1 MINDK
6 ESWYG
11 PFRHFLIASA
21 CTFHVETSRRQAKFD
36 HLTLIKGPLGVTS
49 VSKIGSTMY
58 TWLLGMT
65 SNHWFI
71 VQSHSSSLVTLKMLE
86 SRAPLLAAE
95 AWHLPSSFTKP
106 RKKAMRT
113 TANTKLVQSVAKE
126 KAKWKQKQG
135 RIHDYLSRV
144 RVGSGSI
151 WVTKALGQVQWG
163 QRPQRHKK
171 NKMGTD
177 RPTDRPTNRRTDRQ
191 SGL

>member
-49 VSKIGSTMY
+49 VSKIGLTIY

-95 AWHLPSSFTKP
+95 AWHLPNVHFELVISLYEKNLDLFVISNCLYSLLCLQGIRLYSNTKP
-106 RKKAMRT
+106 ELHHLAWSHRK
-113 TANTKLVQSVAKE
+113 SVSTNAWMTNLPRKTSTG
-126 KAKWKQKQG
+126 A
-135 RIHDYLSRV
+135 
-144 RVGSGSI
+144 I
-151 WVTKALGQVQWG
+151 WI
-163 QRPQRHKK
+163 
-171 NKMGTD
+171 
-177 RPTDRPTNRRTDRQ
+177 
-191 SGL
+191 

>member
-49 VSKIGSTMY
+49 VSKIGLTMY

-95 AWHLPSSFTKP
+95 AWHLPLVNIYMCILNIYVYMGRNPFFGY
-106 RKKAMRT
+106 RT
-113 TANTKLVQSVAKE
+113 
-126 KAKWKQKQG
+126 
-135 RIHDYLSRV
+135 
-144 RVGSGSI
+144 
-151 WVTKALGQVQWG
+151 
-163 QRPQRHKK
+163 
-171 NKMGTD
+171 
-177 RPTDRPTNRRTDRQ
+177 PTDDQKLN
-191 SGL
+191 GLLLYQIILIISIFINFYGHVQNLLPLMVTYHPMIYLLWRWRLFPFNH

>member
-36 HLTLIKGPLGVTS
+36 HLTLTKSPLGVTS
-49 VSKIGSTMY
+49 VSKIGLTIY

-86 SRAPLLAAE
+86 SRAPLLAAK
-95 AWHLPSSFTKP
+95 AWHLP
-106 RKKAMRT
+106 
-113 TANTKLVQSVAKE
+113 NGKE
-126 KAKWKQKQG
+126 KKNVTHFRNSKKKW
-135 RIHDYLSRV
+135 RINLSHFCWQVNYKFYSFSLEFWHLSFSRV
-144 RVGSGSI
+144 
-151 WVTKALGQVQWG
+151 AGQ
-163 QRPQRHKK
+163 
-171 NKMGTD
+171 
-177 RPTDRPTNRRTDRQ
+177 Q
-191 SGL
+191 SGLEPH